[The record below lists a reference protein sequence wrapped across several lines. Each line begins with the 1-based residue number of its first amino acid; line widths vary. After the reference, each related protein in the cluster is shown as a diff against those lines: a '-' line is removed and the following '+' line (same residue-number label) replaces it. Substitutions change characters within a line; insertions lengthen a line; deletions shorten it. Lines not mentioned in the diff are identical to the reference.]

1 MASPFR
7 HRKKKRRRLRKS
19 AKHWQ
24 ALAAQQEDK
33 KPELA
38 TGSILMGV
46 PWLVPGIV
54 TSTTVAVFVWRS
66 TAKS

>member
-1 MASPFR
+1 MVLTKRKVTMTISP
-7 HRKKKRRRLRKS
+7 RLLR
-19 AKHWQ
+19 
-24 ALAAQQEDK
+24 ALGVAGVCFAVG
-33 KPELA
+33 A